1 MVLSLTNWIRKYL
14 LSLFGYSLI
23 FLFLFFYFF
32 NIFVGEKS
40 LFDFFKLKVTI
51 SDLEKEVKLLKDEEL
66 QISQKV
72 KLLKSKSLDPDL
84 VSEIAQKKL
93 GLIHQGRVI
102 IKVD

>member
-1 MVLSLTNWIRKYL
+1 MTNWIRKYY

-23 FLFLFFYFF
+23 FLFLFFYTF
-32 NIFVGEKS
+32 NIFVGKKS
-40 LFDFFKLKVTI
+40 LFDFFKLEHQI
-51 SDLEKEVKLLKDEEL
+51 INLEKELFLLKEKEKE
-66 QISQKV
+66 IYQKTI
-72 KLLKSKSLDPDL
+72 LLKSDNLDPDL